1 MFDSRLNVANEV
13 VQEVEK
19 YFPNKIFNTK
29 IPRNVRISEAPSH
42 GKPVMYYDKTSK
54 GSEFYELLGLE
65 MLGEEPVVQTK
76 KKKGLFSR
84 RK

>member
-1 MFDSRLNVANEV
+1 M
-13 VQEVEK
+13 
-19 YFPNKIFNTK
+19 
-29 IPRNVRISEAPSH
+29 
-42 GKPVMYYDKTSK
+42 
-54 GSEFYELLGLE
+54 LGRE

>member
-1 MFDSRLNVANEV
+1 
-13 VQEVEK
+13 
-19 YFPNKIFNTK
+19 
-29 IPRNVRISEAPSH
+29 
-42 GKPVMYYDKTSK
+42 MYYDKTSK
-54 GSEFYELLGLE
+54 GAEYYEMLGRE